1 MGARLQTTH
10 ARRLS
15 PSLREGAWQHRGGP
29 CLSRRP
35 DRRGLTLPCRSAP
48 QGPAA
53 SRGTRPGAGRRA
65 RRGTRGARTR
75 AAVPGGRGLEP
86 RVASPDP
93 PAAQPFTLFR
103 AVPAPPPRDSRG
115 GRWVAVPCP
124 SALLPSSDSS
134 APQVRAHPRW
144 APASDTRGSRAGVLG
159 ARGSGSTLGSRRC
172 RPLLLPA
179 GPSPRGVRAAEG
191 PAPGRPEHPAEP
203 ILGAPALPVVAP
215 AAVGQGPVAADSL
228 HRSFA
233 AQRLPPPAAA
243 TAALGSALACCGP
256 GGGAGGG
263 PYHLPPLHRGG

>member
-1 MGARLQTTH
+1 MGARLQTAH

-172 RPLLLPA
+172 RPLFLPA

-243 TAALGSALACCGP
+243 TAALGSALACYGP